1 MKPALF
7 IGSSSEESDYAS
19 ALQSQLTSAADVTIW
34 DQGFFA
40 LNRGYLESLMD
51 GLNDSDF
58 GVFVFAPDDIL
69 KLRGETLAAVRD
81 NVLFELGLFMG
92 KLGRDRA
99 FFVLPANQE
108 GLRLPSDLLGV
119 STATFDAS
127 RDNIEASLGPACF
140 RIRQAIKKFGVRQD
154 RLAPPTV
161 EIINGPRVLCACSRQ
176 YFHMSFQKDVE
187 LIRNET
193 QNISARISELHS
205 ADSTSLTKTLMENE
219 FDIVHISAFVDPKTG
234 DIYFNDVGSESAPPD
249 GVAIDSMS
257 AITFS
262 KLIELAKAKLVVLAT
277 CDSLV
282 LAAKLAKVT
291 NMVAAGDWVSCD
303 DILKWEL
310 GLYKCLS
317 KGISLSNSFETASS
331 LSKAP
336 MLLLLKKDLALI
348 G

>member
-1 MKPALF
+1 
-7 IGSSSEESDYAS
+7 
-19 ALQSQLTSAADVTIW
+19 
-34 DQGFFA
+34 
-40 LNRGYLESLMD
+40 
-51 GLNDSDF
+51 
-58 GVFVFAPDDIL
+58 
-69 KLRGETLAAVRD
+69 
-81 NVLFELGLFMG
+81 MG

-127 RDNIEASLGPACF
+127 RDNIEAALGPACF

-161 EIINGPRVLCACSRQ
+161 EIINSPQVLCVCSPQ
-176 YFHMSFQKDVE
+176 YFHLSFQQDVE

-193 QNISARISELHS
+193 QKISAQITELHGT
-205 ADSTSLTKTLMENE
+205 DSTRLTHALADNE
-219 FDIVHISAFVDPKTG
+219 FDIVHISVYVDPKTG
-234 DIYFNDVGSESAPPD
+234 DLYFNDVDNEGAPPD
-249 GVAIDSMS
+249 GVAIDSMP
-257 AITFS
+257 ALAFS
-262 KLIELAKAKLVVLAT
+262 KLIQLTKAKLVVLAT

-291 NMVAAGDWVSCD
+291 NMVAAADWVSCD

-317 KGISLSNSFETASS
+317 KGVSLSNSFETASS
-331 LSKAP
+331 LSEAP
-336 MLLLLKKDLALI
+336 MLLLLKKDLALM